1 MSDSS
6 PSNPPASN
14 PPGDA
19 VGVQSA
25 DGSSAAPP
33 APPEV
38 AAAAAQAG
46 GKISKN
52 FGRYRLSECI
62 GRGGM
67 GAVFKAHDKQLDRT
81 VALKIPFLGKD
92 DDSAR
97 QRFYR
102 EARAAAL
109 IHHPNV
115 CPVYDVGEFN
125 NLPYLTMAFIQGRS
139 IGQMIEGGQVFAP
152 VQAAGIVRKIALA
165 MHEAHAV
172 GIVHRDL
179 KPSNVLMTAA
189 NEPVVMDFGLAR
201 REDDKKSEGLTRQ
214 GDILGTLEYMSPEQ
228 VEGETNGVGPPSDIF
243 SLGVVLYEML
253 TGKRPFTGTTTSK
266 MTAILL
272 KEADPPSSLRTGVPP
287 ALDAI
292 VAKAMAKKPAD
303 RYPTMA
309 AFAQALTEFLR
320 APAGRPA
327 AGPPASAVTT
337 PPPAPVPTPPS
348 APASRAVP
356 RVVEDPPAAP
366 NQQIETP
373 SPTST
378 PTARVKKKAKKK
390 PPKKSTLPWVLA
402 GVGGLVLVGV
412 IITVVVLATSGGKPP
427 IAQSP
432 ATGGGG
438 PPPPPVPP
446 DRGGPPDRGQ
456 PDRSSPNAPG
466 ADNRPPEPRGPN
478 PPKPPGPLPPA
489 ELPVVLDAG
498 TDPLP
503 VGGERKVKVR
513 VERKG
518 YGGAARLQV
527 AGPKQVVITPSEVT
541 IPGGNSDPTVTLTV
555 QLTAAPPTSEV
566 ALDVTLT
573 PERESKRPP
582 TKANASVPIA
592 AGPCQQAIFITE
604 RGGDTF
610 GPVAFTPD
618 AALAIVGFTA
628 KPGATEPPPGQQS
641 GNQPP
646 GNPPEPP
653 KPGEPGSGGNQPKP
667 GDPPKLDPKN
677 LRAINLQTG
686 ELIRP
691 LAGQNARAAAL
702 HTIADGKI
710 VAAVGADGRLAFWDL
725 ASGKLQIQTDPLK
738 VLAFA
743 AAPDA
748 KRFVVVVPGGI
759 LRFNE
764 KLALAGPAITM
775 ASVVGKGAAE
785 DALNVVA
792 VNADKKAVVGGVDGK
807 LFLLDLDGKHKAK
820 PLAGPTEA
828 VLCAT
833 FAPKGTLAATG
844 GGGAMKVGTLQPG
857 QEHAVYLWDVAAA
870 TAKWH
875 TPSIDQPVAAIA
887 FSADGRYLAS
897 GGTGGEVRV
906 WNVEDGK
913 QVAKLDG
920 HTGRILDL
928 VFSPD
933 GTALWTASADRTLR
947 RWKVE

>member
-6 PSNPPASN
+6 PSNPPAST

-38 AAAAAQAG
+38 TAAAAQAG

-67 GAVFKAHDKQLDRT
+67 GAVFKAHDRQLDRT

-125 NLPYLTMAFIQGRS
+125 NLPYITMAFIQGRS
-139 IGQMIEGGQVFAP
+139 IGQMIEAGQVFAP
-152 VQAAGIVRKIALA
+152 VQAAGIVRKVALA
-165 MHEAHAV
+165 MHEAHAA

-201 REDDKKSEGLTRQ
+201 REDDKRSEGLTRQ

-228 VEGETNGVGPPSDIF
+228 VEGEPNGVGPPSDIF

-272 KEADPPSSLRTGVPP
+272 KEVDPPSSVRAGVPL

-303 RYPTMA
+303 RYPSMA
-309 AFAQALTEFLR
+309 RFAQALTEFLR
-320 APAGRPA
+320 AA
-327 AGPPASAVTT
+327 AGQPSGVATPQPPP
-337 PPPAPVPTPPS
+337 PPPAPTT

-366 NQQIETP
+366 VEQIETP
-373 SPTST
+373 SPGKLA
-378 PTARVKKKAKKK
+378 TAKVKKKAKKK
-390 PPKKSTLPWVLA
+390 PQKKSSLPWVLA

-412 IITVVVLATSGGKPP
+412 IVTVVVLASSGGKPP
-427 IAQSP
+427 VAQSP
-432 ATGGGG
+432 APSGGGNPA
-438 PPPPPVPP
+438 PPPPDLGGPS
-446 DRGGPPDRGQ
+446 DRGGP
-456 PDRSSPNAPG
+456 SPNAPG
-466 ADNRPPEPRGPN
+466 PDNRSPEPRGPN
-478 PPKPPGPLPPA
+478 PPKSPAPPPPA

-518 YGGAARLQV
+518 YTGAVRLQV
-527 AGPKQVVITPSEVT
+527 NGPKQAVITPSEVT
-541 IPGGNSDPTVTLTV
+541 IPSGNTDPTVTLTV
-555 QLTAAPPTSEV
+555 QLTATPPTPEV

-573 PERESKRPP
+573 PDRESKRPS
-582 TKANASVPIA
+582 TKVSAAVPLA

-618 AALAIVGFTA
+618 AALAIVGFSA
-628 KPGATEPPPGQQS
+628 KPGATEPPS

-646 GNPPEPP
+646 GSPPEP
-653 KPGEPGSGGNQPKP
+653 PKP

-702 HTIADGKI
+702 YTIADGKI

-748 KRFVVVVPGGI
+748 KRFVIVVPGGI

-764 KLALAGPAITM
+764 KLAPLGPAITM
-775 ASVVGKGAAE
+775 ASVVGRGAAE
-785 DALNVVA
+785 DVLTVAA
-792 VNADKKAVVGGVDGK
+792 VNADKKAVVGGADGK

-828 VLCAT
+828 VLCAA

-844 GGGAMKVGTLQPG
+844 GGGVMKVGTLQPG
-857 QEHAVYLWDVAAA
+857 QEHAVYLWDVATG

-875 TPSIDQPVAAIA
+875 TPSIDQPVVTVA

-928 VFSPD
+928 AFSPD
-933 GTALWTASADRTLR
+933 GSALWTASADRTLR

>member
-1 MSDSS
+1 MSDSN
-6 PSNPPASN
+6 PFNPPDST

-19 VGVQSA
+19 VGVQA
-25 DGSSAAPP
+25 ATGSSVPAEVAPD
-33 APPEV
+33 V

-52 FGRYRLSECI
+52 FGRYRLSECL

-125 NLPYLTMAFIQGRS
+125 NLPYITMAFIQGRS
-139 IGQMIEGGQVFAP
+139 IGQMIEGGQVFTG

-165 MHEAHAV
+165 MQEAHAN

-228 VEGETNGVGPPSDIF
+228 VEGEPNGVGPPADIF
-243 SLGVVLYEML
+243 SLGVVLYEMV
-253 TGKRPFTGTTTSK
+253 TGRRPFTGTTTNK
-266 MTAILL
+266 MAAILL
-272 KEADPPSSLRTGVPP
+272 KEADPPSNVRAGVPP

-303 RYPTMA
+303 RYLSMA
-309 AFAQALTEFLR
+309 KFAQALTEFLR
-320 APAGRPA
+320 APAGPPPSA
-327 AGPPASAVTT
+327 AVPASPA
-337 PPPAPVPTPPS
+337 PAPVPTPAPS
-348 APASRAVP
+348 SRPVP
-356 RVVEDPPAAP
+356 RVAEDEPAAP

-373 SPTST
+373 SPAST
-378 PTARVKKKAKKK
+378 PTAKVKKKAKKK
-390 PPKKSTLPWVLA
+390 PQKKSPLPWVLA

-412 IITVVVLATSGGKPP
+412 IVTVVILATSGNKPP
-427 IAQSP
+427 VARSP
-432 ATGGGG
+432 ATGESNPAPPPPDRG
-438 PPPPPVPP
+438 PPPP
-446 DRGGPPDRGQ
+446 
-456 PDRSSPNAPG
+456 DRSGP
-466 ADNRPPEPRGPN
+466 DNRSPEPRGPN
-478 PPKPPGPLPPA
+478 TPRPPA
-489 ELPVVLDAG
+489 PPPATELPVVLDVG
-498 TDPLP
+498 TGPLT

-518 YGGAARLQV
+518 YGGTARLQV
-527 AGPKQVVITPSEVT
+527 SGPKQVIITPAEGT
-541 IPGGNSDPTVTLTV
+541 IPSGNTDPTITLTV
-555 QLTAAPPTSEV
+555 QLTAAPATPEV

-573 PERESKRPP
+573 PDRESKRPP
-582 TKANASVPIA
+582 TKATATLTFA
-592 AGPCQQAIFITE
+592 AGPCEQAIFVAE
-604 RGGDTF
+604 RPGDTF
-610 GPVAFTPD
+610 GPVTFTPD
-618 AALAIVGFTA
+618 AALAVVGFTA
-628 KPGATEPPPGQQS
+628 KPGTTEPPPGQQS

-646 GNPPEPP
+646 GSPPEPP

-667 GDPPKLDPKN
+667 NEPPKLEPKN

-702 HTIADGKI
+702 YTIADGKI
-710 VAAVGADGRLAFWDL
+710 VVAVGTDDRLAFWDL
-725 ASGKLQIQTDPLK
+725 ASGKLQIQTDPLRPK
-738 VLAFA
+738 PFAFA

-748 KRFVVVVPGGI
+748 KRIVVTVPGGI

-764 KLALAGPAITM
+764 KLAAAGPAITT

-785 DALNVVA
+785 DALTVVA
-792 VNADKKAVVGGVDGK
+792 VNADKKAVVGGADGK
-807 LFLLDLDGKHKAK
+807 VFVLDLDNKLKPK
-820 PLAGPTEA
+820 PLTGPTEA
-828 VLCAT
+828 VLCAA

-857 QEHAVYLWDVAAA
+857 KEHAVYLWDVAAG

-875 TPSIDQPVAAIA
+875 TPSLDQPVVVVA

-897 GGTGGEVRV
+897 GGTDGEVRV
-906 WNVEDGK
+906 WNAEDGK

-920 HTGRILDL
+920 HAGRVLGL
-928 VFSPD
+928 AFSPD
-933 GTALWTASADRTLR
+933 GAALWTASADRTLR
-947 RWKVE
+947 KWKVE